1 MGFLDNVTS
10 AVNRGTAAAGRSA
23 EKVKLKA
30 QIGEV
35 TKRRQ
40 GLVAQLGASLY
51 EVTRND
57 PGFVAGREA
66 LYQGIAACDAE
77 REQCQ
82 KVIDEIDA
90 QAQAVSTAAE
100 TFACAVC
107 GARMTGADLFCSG
120 CGTPAAQARP
130 AGMGVATPPVGG
142 PTCAACGAPL
152 NSGDVFC
159 MTCGAKVTQ
168 EAVAEVP
175 VTDGALGAAAVSPAE
190 VSTSSEAQTGGN

>member
-30 QIGEV
+30 QIGDV

-57 PGFVAGREA
+57 PNFVTGREA

-120 CGTPAAQARP
+120 CGASAAQARP
-130 AGMGVATPPVGG
+130 AGVGAVVPPAGG
-142 PTCAACGAPL
+142 PTCVACGAPL
-152 NSGDVFC
+152 NAGDLFC
-159 MTCGAKVTQ
+159 MSCGAKVTQ
-168 EAVAEVP
+168 EEAAQVASGDVP
-175 VTDGALGAAAVSPAE
+175 TPHTE
-190 VSTSSEAQTGGN
+190 GN